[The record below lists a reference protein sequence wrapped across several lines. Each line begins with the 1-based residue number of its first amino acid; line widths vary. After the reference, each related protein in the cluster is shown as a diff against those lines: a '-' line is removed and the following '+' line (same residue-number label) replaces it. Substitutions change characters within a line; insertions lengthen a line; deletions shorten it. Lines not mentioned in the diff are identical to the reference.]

1 MDWNLNTPT
10 EWEWENLAMYNNK
23 EIEVPKNLQFSSH
36 ESQEN
41 VVVDNV
47 DFAFS
52 ASTDS
57 SSKGAIKNFEVFDDL
72 PKEFLEKEESS
83 WVEENGSFS
92 NMVEDTSVLSG
103 EAMIGLKLGR
113 HASTSSC
120 NIKTATTS
128 APLFSTASPMIK
140 RSRASYLSSQSPRCQ
155 VEGCNL
161 DLASAKD
168 YHRRHRICANHSKSP
183 KVVVAGMEQFD
194 DRKRSCRRR
203 LSAHNARRR
212 RPQSEE
218 IQFSS
223 TRISSSI
230 SDRRPQMDFLLSRA
244 SVPILDSA
252 PPESSCSF
260 KEEESLLGLTKGG
273 GVDVCSRNGTLN
285 FGSERFMPRNVN
297 HNGMDATSNSI
308 ISTDVRNA
316 FSLLSTSSWPSNWHE
331 EPSSFDQFAN
341 GNNNISLAQPG
352 IKSHGQDDH
361 MRLTCEGIEDP
372 KDLLMGIQDYLL
384 DAEKGRRKSI
394 RRKLLRHWV
403 SSGHGGVLAIVS
415 WRSYCISILIS
426 NALERLMASPSKTHK
441 SRISLEGSLVG
452 EWNKANLHDPFLEV
466 GEISDVYVARKLT
479 KAGKSE
485 GSFCNLTHSA
495 RGYFINI
502 DELQVV
508 FESGGGFRVR
518 RMPFGLCNAPAT
530 FQRDANRVLNWEKCH
545 FMVKEGIVFRHKV
558 SGAGLEVNKAKINTI
573 VHIDHLALRHL
584 FKKQDV
590 KLRLIH
596 WILFLREFDI
606 EIKDKK
612 GTKNV
617 AADHLSRIENDE
629 TSDDNEV
636 DDNFPRETLIEISTK
651 DEPWFTDFANYL
663 EPYLFKVCSDGMI
676 RRCVSEPETRTIL
689 DQCHHG
695 PTGGHYRPNTTAKK
709 SKTQA
714 FTGQQSSKKLIL

>member
-128 APLFSTASPMIK
+128 APLFPTASPMIK

-183 KVVVAGMEQFD
+183 KVVLTLPWVISRFHDLSEFD

-230 SDRRPQMDFLLSRA
+230 SDRRPQMNFLLNRA

-352 IKSHGQDDH
+352 IKSHGQDD

-394 RRKLLRHWV
+394 RRKLVVEVLGQFGYLLDRAV
-403 SSGHGGVLAIVS
+403 LQFCGILGLFGKSSLFIQKGGQDGEQHDDEGDEK
-415 WRSYCISILIS
+415 RKR
-426 NALERLMASPSKTHK
+426 AL
-441 SRISLEGSLVG
+441 
-452 EWNKANLHDPFLEV
+452 F

-479 KAGKSE
+479 KAGNRFGFARFPDWKS
-485 GSFCNLTHSA
+485 SSA
-495 RGYFINI
+495 
-502 DELQVV
+502 
-508 FESGGGFRVR
+508 
-518 RMPFGLCNAPAT
+518 
-530 FQRDANRVLNWEKCH
+530 
-545 FMVKEGIVFRHKV
+545 
-558 SGAGLEVNKAKINTI
+558 
-573 VHIDHLALRHL
+573 
-584 FKKQDV
+584 
-590 KLRLIH
+590 
-596 WILFLREFDI
+596 
-606 EIKDKK
+606 
-612 GTKNV
+612 
-617 AADHLSRIENDE
+617 
-629 TSDDNEV
+629 
-636 DDNFPRETLIEISTK
+636 
-651 DEPWFTDFANYL
+651 
-663 EPYLFKVCSDGMI
+663 
-676 RRCVSEPETRTIL
+676 
-689 DQCHHG
+689 
-695 PTGGHYRPNTTAKK
+695 
-709 SKTQA
+709 
-714 FTGQQSSKKLIL
+714 